1 MFTDNPVL
9 LGGILIGVG
18 ICLAVI
24 IYQIFDGFK
33 VSKGVHEPLVD
44 AAYKKEGSR
53 RCPLDK
59 ELMFKKVVD
68 HNSIDNCPQCGSFLS
83 KKSPVFYEDHGEEEP
98 FTLKAQIIDFNL
110 TPEGEK
116 IEKKR

>member
-9 LGGILIGVG
+9 LGGIIIGVG

-68 HNSIDNCPQCGSFLS
+68 GVVIDKCPQCGGIFLDKNELTKIKENS
-83 KKSPVFYEDHGEEEP
+83 TGKEESHKY
-98 FTLKAQIIDFNL
+98 FFHD
-110 TPEGEK
+110 
-116 IEKKR
+116 